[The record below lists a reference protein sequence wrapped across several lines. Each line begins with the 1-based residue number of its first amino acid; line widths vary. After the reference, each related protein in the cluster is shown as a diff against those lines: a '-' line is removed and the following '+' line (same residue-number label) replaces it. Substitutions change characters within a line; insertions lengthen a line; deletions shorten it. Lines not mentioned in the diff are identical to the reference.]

1 MGKFL
6 KGALAA
12 AVLAAG
18 TVGVVAAPAQARS
31 WHGYHHGWGGYHR
44 GWYHHDNGGAAI
56 AAGILGLGI
65 GAAIASADQP
75 DYYYGYDGYYAPPP
89 PPPPRY
95 YYAPPP
101 PPAYGY
107 YYGYGW

>member
-6 KGALAA
+6 KGAVAA

-18 TVGVVAAPAQARS
+18 TVGVAAAPAQARS
-31 WHGYHHGWGGYHR
+31 WHHGYHHWRGGW
-44 GWYHHDNGGAAI
+44 HHDNTGVAI
-56 AAGILGLGI
+56 GAGILGLGI
-65 GAAIASADQP
+65 GAAIASADRP
-75 DYYYGYDGYYAPPP
+75 DYYYGYDGYYAPPPP